1 MGDTVYQ
8 VENIVV
14 KEGRVEFRLFVGTK
28 HNVPARV
35 STDILT
41 IDP

>member
-1 MGDTVYQ
+1 MGDTSYDVQ
-8 VENIVV
+8 KIVV
-14 KEGRVEFRLFVGTK
+14 KEGRVEFRLFVGTR